1 MKRKHDDDADDFDA
15 RFEMLRMRALAAGP
29 PAARVREGVSVVHHV
44 LERAAA
50 RAPALERCDE
60 LLSAT
65 LALWRAIRS
74 EHPSPEAFEIETLNL
89 LLRASGKGRGVL
101 SWTAAVREPLIVFH
115 CPPRLFLCP
124 ALCEILLQVLCTL
137 LAASSAAV
145 DLALPPR
152 TATSASLAARADPG
166 GGATAAASTAH
177 PMMRILLQEVIT
189 ASCLLSLLDRDMV
202 GGRAPPRVRQHVVAF
217 LRARFRESPA
227 VVMLVL
233 QKAARKHV
241 PWVLEAA
248 ADRCVT

>member
-1 MKRKHDDDADDFDA
+1 M
-15 RFEMLRMRALAAGP
+15 
-29 PAARVREGVSVVHHV
+29 
-44 LERAAA
+44 
-50 RAPALERCDE
+50 
-60 LLSAT
+60 
-65 LALWRAIRS
+65 
-74 EHPSPEAFEIETLNL
+74 
-89 LLRASGKGRGVL
+89 
-101 SWTAAVREPLIVFH
+101 REPLIVFH